1 MDPTR
6 SSKSVHHFHN
16 NVGLVVGVHTVVF
29 CGLLKEHY
37 LSRSVQYACNKMP
50 DYGRLGYLRDI
61 NNAPNKQLINR
72 RTFRITM
79 MHTIPIRLKHTT
91 RLEMKIVITET
102 SWSVSRHKIHR
113 ICQDHSA
120 GAQENE

>member
-1 MDPTR
+1 MVCMVPTR
-6 SSKSVHHFHN
+6 SSKSVRTIFAD
-16 NVGLVVGVHTVVF
+16 VGSWRAYSCFL
-29 CGLLKEHY
+29 CL
-37 LSRSVQYACNKMP
+37 YACNKMP
-50 DYGRLGYLRDI
+50 DYGRLGY
-61 NNAPNKQLINR
+61 NR

-91 RLEMKIVITET
+91 RLEMKIVITEM